1 MSEKPDF
8 NEDRELDSRSY
19 EHPSTSPL
27 SKLKTKSRNGC
38 IIGVFLIISPAILV
52 GLSLILPQEQRN
64 LIFIPLLLG
73 SGCLGIMGIVIACL
87 YGTGSKSLARAYEI
101 LQALGPPEP
110 QLRRRYIVKEY
121 RDVYIIGQ
129 SVSGRLYFV
138 AFRDQAGLTSA
149 SKMKLSLVHKRNKIV
164 DVSGYRFIRSEGV
177 FSVPTERGDYVS
189 GEGVLYSQGLIL
201 SKYRLSLQRFIRD
214 ALFAIIERVS
224 EEAKEPPSDYDFS

>member
-1 MSEKPDF
+1 MVGDPDF
-8 NEDRELDSRSY
+8 NSDSKMDFRSY
-19 EHPSTSPL
+19 EEPASSAL
-27 SKLKTKSRNGC
+27 SRLKTRSRNSC
-38 IIGVFLIISPAILV
+38 IVGVFLIMSPAILV
-52 GLSLILPQEQRN
+52 GLSFILPQEQRD
-64 LIFIPLLLG
+64 LIFIPLLFG
-73 SGCLGIMGIVIACL
+73 SGGLGIMGTVIACL

-110 QLRRRYIVKEY
+110 QLKRRYIVKEY

-129 SVSGRLYFV
+129 SVSGRLCFV

-149 SKMKLSLVHKRNKIV
+149 SKMNLSLIHKRNKIV
-164 DVSGYRFIRSEGV
+164 DVSEYRFIRSEGV

-214 ALFAIIERVS
+214 ALFVIIERAL
-224 EEAKEPPSDYDFS
+224 EDAKETPSEHDFS